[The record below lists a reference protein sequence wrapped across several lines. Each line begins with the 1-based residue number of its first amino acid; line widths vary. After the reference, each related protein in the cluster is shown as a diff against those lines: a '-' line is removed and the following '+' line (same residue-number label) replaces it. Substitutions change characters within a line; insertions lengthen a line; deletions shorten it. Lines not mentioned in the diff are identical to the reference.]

1 MNFSQIQ
8 DQLSSAFQQNFE
20 EGLEV
25 GASLALYHRGEKII
39 SLYKG
44 WRDVAKTQT
53 WTEDTLTLIW
63 SAGKGVASACLLHA
77 LQENNIS
84 LEEKVATFW
93 PEFAQAGKEKIT
105 IAQILSHR
113 AGLAALDQKGI
124 ALTDHNAVVE
134 ALAAQRPNWVYD
146 GSHGYGAR
154 TFGFLVDELL
164 RRICGGEPL
173 AMYWRRVFGD
183 PLGLDLWFGVSDA
196 DLLRVADVLSPKQH
210 PPLSKF
216 MLAYGNPFSLTH
228 RTFAEPEGKYPPM
241 AMNQRKIRQA
251 SIISFGALA
260 TADALSRFYSL
271 LAIKENNP
279 FFTPK
284 TLSWLETP
292 LAQGMDRVLL
302 TETCFSA
309 GFMMDT
315 NNSILGSSPRAFGH
329 PGAGGTL
336 SFADPDHEFGF
347 TYLPN
352 AMQPGTLPGPRTQR
366 LVNAIYSQT
375 LLDQ

>member
-1 MNFSQIQ
+1 MHFSQIQ
-8 DQLSSAFQQNFE
+8 DQLSSAFQQNFDQ
-20 EGLEV
+20 GLEV
-25 GASLALYHRGEKII
+25 GAAFALYHHGEKII
-39 SLYKG
+39 SLYGG
-44 WRDVAKTQT
+44 WRDAAKTQP

-63 SAGKGVASACLLHA
+63 SAGKGIASACLLHA
-77 LQENNIS
+77 LQEKNIS
-84 LEEKVATFW
+84 LEERVAAFW

-105 IAQILSHR
+105 IAQLLSHR

-124 ALTDHNAVVE
+124 ALTDHDAVVT

-154 TFGFLVDELL
+154 TFGFLIDELL

-173 AMYWRRVFGD
+173 TSYWRNVFGN
-183 PLGLDLWFGVSDA
+183 PLGLDLWFGVSDS
-196 DLLRVADVLSPKQH
+196 DLSRVAEVISPKQH

-216 MLAYGNPFSLTH
+216 MLAYANPFSLTH
-228 RTFAEPEGKYPPM
+228 RTFAEPDGKHPPM
-241 AMNQRKIRQA
+241 TMNQREIRQA

-260 TADALSRFYSL
+260 TADALARFYSL

-279 FFTPK
+279 FFTPT

-309 GFMMDT
+309 GFMMDR
-315 NNSILGSSPRAFGH
+315 NNLILGSSTRTFGH

-336 SFADPDHEFGF
+336 GFADPEREFGF
-347 TYLPN
+347 AYLPN
-352 AMQPGTLPGPRTQR
+352 SMQPGTLPGPRTQC
-366 LVNAIYSQT
+366 LVSALYS
-375 LLDQ
+375 